1 MHLGFKTLN
10 ISKRKETDRALF
22 IITVLLTNLVRARE
36 EEEEEEEEEREERER

>member
-36 EEEEEEEEEREERER
+36 EEEEEEEREERER